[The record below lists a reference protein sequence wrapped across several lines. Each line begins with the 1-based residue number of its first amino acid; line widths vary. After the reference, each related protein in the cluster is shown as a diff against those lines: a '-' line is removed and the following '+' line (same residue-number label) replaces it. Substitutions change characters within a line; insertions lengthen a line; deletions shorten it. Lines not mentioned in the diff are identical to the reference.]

1 MFRTPFQH
9 LVSFLLRDPFQYLG
23 FKCYHNCPIPNVL
36 VIFTQQVTQLITHT
50 ITEDVMLS
58 LVFGTSVPET
68 WHKWVPNCPFPL
80 SHTSYRFFSHLPKAI
95 PFSQVL
101 RQSSWSYHRLFFFF
115 FFHTLYTIRKSYQVY
130 FSNGYKVQPCLTV
143 SV

>member
-115 FFHTLYTIRKSYQVY
+115 FPYLIH
-130 FSNGYKVQPCLTV
+130 N
-143 SV
+143 